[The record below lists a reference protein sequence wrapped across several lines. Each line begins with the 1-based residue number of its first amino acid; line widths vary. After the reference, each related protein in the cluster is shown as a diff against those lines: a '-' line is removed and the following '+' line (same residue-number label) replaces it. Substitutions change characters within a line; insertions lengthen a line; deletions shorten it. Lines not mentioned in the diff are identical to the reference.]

1 MAAVADL
8 QVEAAVAVVQELAGM
23 EVEAAEA
30 VVQEVV
36 ARAVEAAVMVAVAM
50 VVAMVVVEVP
60 EECRTVW
67 QEEPM
72 EVAAREMVAM
82 APGCWEVA
90 APAAGGTETARV
102 EVGEMAE
109 REPVVEVTGKVAP
122 AAAVEAEAVKGKVV
136 VVWVAVALE
145 AVGMEVEAAGAVV
158 QEVVERAVEAAVMV
172 AVVMVVAMVVVEVPE
187 ECRTVWQEEPMEVAV
202 REMVAMA
209 PGGWEVAALAGAGTD
224 TVKVEERMGVAKG
237 PVGPAVNGEVAL
249 VAKEATAEG

>member
-82 APGCWEVA
+82 APGS
-90 APAAGGTETARV
+90 
-102 EVGEMAE
+102 
-109 REPVVEVTGKVAP
+109 
-122 AAAVEAEAVKGKVV
+122 
-136 VVWVAVALE
+136 
-145 AVGMEVEAAGAVV
+145 
-158 QEVVERAVEAAVMV
+158 
-172 AVVMVVAMVVVEVPE
+172 
-187 ECRTVWQEEPMEVAV
+187 
-202 REMVAMA
+202 
-209 PGGWEVAALAGAGTD
+209 WEVAALAGAGTD